1 MHLSAQVG
9 TNTLKGHLALEPE
22 GTQKAQNRTQKAQNP
37 FLRFLCKFCAF
48 CVSLR
53 LSLLVALP
61 LTICAKAEVLTVGPP
76 PVRFQSIQSAIAAAK
91 PGDVV
96 RVQAGAYIGQFILDK
111 QLTLEG
117 IEKPVLRGE
126 GRGSVVIV
134 TADHCVIRGFII
146 ERSGGDLQAE
156 DSGLLLKSNDNIVE
170 DNELR
175 DVLYGVYLYHSRRNT
190 VRRNTVRGRREL
202 ELGARGA
209 GLHLWNSPDN
219 TIEENTITD
228 ARDGMYIQ
236 SSPGNTIRR
245 NRVFKVRY
253 GLHYMNSDANR
264 FEENIFSDNVAG
276 AAIMYSRKIELRR
289 NAFIHNRGFS
299 SFGVLFQDCEENVAE
314 ENFIIDNATGIFA
327 EALRKSV
334 FRRNVIAENDLALR
348 IFSSASQ
355 NLFSENNFVSN
366 LSPLQVIGKRSD
378 TRWQEGGRGNYWSDY
393 EGYDL
398 DADGVG
404 DAPHKV
410 QNVFEYLEG
419 NYPRLRLFLSS
430 PAAQALA
437 AAEQTFPIIKGSSET
452 DTAPLMKPIALHFPL
467 DQSNPGMFARFVFAA
482 LALSLAGTGIA
493 VMWAGRL
500 R

>member
-1 MHLSAQVG
+1 M
-9 TNTLKGHLALEPE
+9 
-22 GTQKAQNRTQKAQNP
+22 
-37 FLRFLCKFCAF
+37 CC
-48 CVSLR
+48 CIVSR
-53 LSLLVALP
+53 
-61 LTICAKAEVLTVGPP
+61 AEVLTVGSPP
-76 PVRFQSIQSAIAAAK
+76 ARFLSIQSAIAAAK

-96 RVQAGAYIGQFILDK
+96 RVQAGIYTGQFILDK

-117 IEKPVLRGE
+117 IGKPVLRGE
-126 GRGSVVIV
+126 GRGSVVIGA
-134 TADHCVIRGFII
+134 ADHCVIRGFII

-156 DSGLLLKSNDNIVE
+156 DSGLLLKSNENTVE

-175 DVLYGVYLYHSRRNT
+175 DVLYGIYLYHSQRNAI
-190 VRRNTVRGRREL
+190 RRNTVRGRREL
-202 ELGARGA
+202 EVGARGA

-236 SSPGNTIRR
+236 SSPGNTVRR

-334 FRRNVIAENDLALR
+334 FRRNVIAENDLALQ
-348 IFSSASQ
+348 IFSSSGQ

-366 LSPLQVIGKRSD
+366 LSPLQIIGKRSD
-378 TRWQEGGRGNYWSDY
+378 TRWQDGGRGNYWSDY
-393 EGYDL
+393 DGYDL
-398 DADGVG
+398 DGDGVG

-419 NYPRLRLFLSS
+419 NYPRLRLYLSS

-437 AAEQTFPIIKGSSET
+437 AAEQTFPIIKGSPET
-452 DTAPLMKPIALHFPL
+452 DRAPLMRPLTLHFPRE
-467 DQSNPGMFARFVFAA
+467 QSGSATLGQIILAA
-482 LALSLAGTGIA
+482 ISLAAVGTAIA
-493 VMWAGRL
+493 VIWAGRL